1 MLGFHGCSGF
11 SLGAESGGCFLVA
24 VHGFLIVEASL
35 VAEHGL
41 WGMRASVAVAPGSV
55 TAAPGHC
62 GMGSALVA
70 HGFRCSTAYV
80 ILPDL
85 GLNPCLLH

>member
-1 MLGFHGCSGF
+1 MRGFHHCSGF
-11 SLGAESGGCFLVA
+11 SLGAESGGCF
-24 VHGFLIVEASL
+24 L